1 MIADYSS
8 SFEIS
13 LLRASCVFG
22 VTTIAPAK
30 NKHDPSWLLIKS
42 AKCGDSYLCSL
53 ARNMDMEMKH
63 QSSESNSSSTTGANA
78 PPRDYNKMLITA
90 TTYGHWDICFLAHK
104 WARETQYET
113 ILDFNEMLRTA
124 ALHGHCELCLLA
136 CEWCDSS
143 GTNADFNGMLYCAAQ
158 NGSRDLCIL
167 AKEWLSGS
175 GVKPNYNAMLLGAA
189 LGGHR
194 DLCILARKL
203 INSTHYDFIRD
214 LTFMLRESA
223 KCPDPV
229 RAQDVCALAEEWIDS
244 SGAWGDVD
252 FNEML
257 KGGSC
262 SGNQNICIL
271 AREWAY
277 KAHHAESR
285 TGASAP
291 PLNFNEMLCN
301 AARYGHRELCLLAC
315 EWKCE
320 EQSARLTRDSSPLEF
335 DIMLYKAAYGGHK
348 DICEL
353 AKEWATVSGIK
364 INYEKMLEN
373 AVGCADKARRRDI
386 CELAREWGAYH
397 W

>member
-124 ALHGHCELCLLA
+124 ALHGHCE
-136 CEWCDSS
+136 
-143 GTNADFNGMLYCAAQ
+143 
-158 NGSRDLCIL
+158 
-167 AKEWLSGS
+167 
-175 GVKPNYNAMLLGAA
+175 
-189 LGGHR
+189 
-194 DLCILARKL
+194 LCILARKL